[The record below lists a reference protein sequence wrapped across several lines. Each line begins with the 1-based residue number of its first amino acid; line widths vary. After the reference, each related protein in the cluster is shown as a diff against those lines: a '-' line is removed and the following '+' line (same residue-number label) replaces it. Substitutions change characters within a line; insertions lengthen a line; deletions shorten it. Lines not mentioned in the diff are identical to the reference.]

1 MFDVFISDVIN
12 VTECWDHSVG
22 VGTQIS
28 MSLCSPLIGHLVS
41 SWLLIGQSS
50 SHSEAQE
57 VFFMEM

>member
-41 SWLLIGQSS
+41 RLASDWPVKLTL
-50 SHSEAQE
+50 E
-57 VFFMEM
+57 VFFTEM

>member
-28 MSLCSPLIGHLVS
+28 MSRAALSLVTGCQC
-41 SWLLIGQSS
+41 WLLIGQSS
-50 SHSEAQE
+50 SHSGLG